1 MQDRRA
7 SNRPPVVLIVD
18 DQEWSTRSLESVL
31 APGGYAV
38 MRAYTAKQG
47 IERAQAHV
55 PDAVFVSAKL
65 PDSDGM
71 SFCRALRSTP
81 QFGATIPIV
90 ITSPERPTRETR
102 LAALQAGAWEVVSY
116 PIDAQELKL
125 RTEAYI
131 RAKFEAESARDH
143 CLVDRVTGLYN
154 LRGLERRDRE
164 LRSQAYRDQQA
175 LACVVLSLTPDPG
188 QEISTEEASHQAVVR
203 LGRALTEAGRVSDA
217 IGRLG
222 PTEFAILAP
231 ATDVTGAG
239 LLAERLAASVDRIET
254 EAGTARVTF
263 QFHAGYDAVPNVR
276 EQPVEARDLML
287 HATMA
292 LRNTKANGDRIRR
305 F

>member
-47 IERAQAHV
+47 LERAQAHV

-65 PDSDGM
+65 PDGDGM
-71 SFCRALRSTP
+71 TFCRALRDNP

-90 ITSPERPTRETR
+90 ITSPERPTREAR
-102 LAALQAGAWEVVSY
+102 LSALQAGAWDIVAY

-131 RAKFEAESARDH
+131 RAKFEAESARDQ

-164 LRSQAYRDQQA
+164 LRSQAYRDNRA
-175 LACVVLSLTPDPG
+175 LACVVLSLTPEPG
-188 QEISTEEASHQAVVR
+188 HEMSSEEASHEAVVR
-203 LGRALTEAGRVSDA
+203 LGKALTEAGRVSDA

-231 ATDVTGAG
+231 GTDGKGAEQ
-239 LLAERLAASVDRIET
+239 LAQRLAESVDRLESQ
-254 EAGTARVTF
+254 AGPDKVVFRF
-263 QFHAGYDAVPNVR
+263 RAGYDAVANVR
-276 EQPVEARDLML
+276 EKPVEARDLML

-292 LRNTKANGDRIRR
+292 LRSTKANGDRIRA